1 MVIFGMYKNIHKR
14 KRCFVVKFGELFSE
28 EYLEKLGFSKK
39 EMYAQKMV
47 SDVDEND
54 VVDMKLKVLS
64 KRLQESKDGKKFL
77 LLTLADK
84 SGEIRAI
91 DWFNAA
97 ENDSKVKVNSIV
109 KIHGH
114 VSSYMDR
121 LQINLDKS
129 RDSLMVLKE
138 GEYDP
143 DLFIITTKKDVNE
156 MYSDFM
162 AFVNSI
168 KNETLKELI
177 NVPFSDD
184 KFVEEF
190 ITSPAA
196 IVVHHAYRGGLLEHT
211 LGVMK
216 LCDAISQLYENVDR
230 DLLLVGAALHDVGKI
245 KEYKMQPYGIER
257 SDEGELIG
265 HIVLGV
271 EMLDEWAKKV
281 PVLSKKTLLHL
292 NHMILSHHG
301 ELEWGSP
308 TLPKTLEAMILHEA
322 DDLDSKIGQ
331 INSLKEKN
339 SNSTWSDYDR
349 YLGRKIM
356 LNWNKFEV

>member
-1 MVIFGMYKNIHKR
+1 MFE
-14 KRCFVVKFGELFSE
+14 VKFGDLFSE
-28 EYLEKLGFSKK
+28 EYLEKLGFSKDDI
-39 EMYAQKMV
+39 YGQKKV
-47 SDVDEND
+47 SDICEND
-54 VVDMKLKVLS
+54 VVNMKLKVIS

-84 SGEIRAI
+84 TGEIRAI

-97 ENDSKVKVNSIV
+97 ENDSKIKVNSVV
-109 KIHGH
+109 KIQGR

-121 LQINLDKS
+121 LQINLDRA
-129 RDSLMVLKE
+129 RDSLIVLKE
-138 GEYDP
+138 GEYEP
-143 DLFIITTKKDVNE
+143 ELFISTTKKDVKD
-156 MYSDFM
+156 MYSEFK
-162 AFVNSI
+162 ALVNTI
-168 KNETLKELI
+168 EDEKLKELL
-177 NVPFSDD
+177 NVPFANE

-190 ITSPAA
+190 IKSPAA

-216 LCDAISQLYENVDR
+216 LCDAISHLYTDVNR

-245 KEYKMQPYGIER
+245 KEYKMESYGIER
-257 SDEGELIG
+257 TGEGELIG

-271 EMLDEWAKKV
+271 EMLNDWAKKV
-281 PVLSKKTLLHL
+281 PNLPKKSFYHL
-292 NHMILSHHG
+292 EHMILSHHG

-308 TLPKTLEAMILHEA
+308 TVPKTLEAMILHHA

-339 SNSTWSDYDR
+339 SKSVWSDYDR
-349 YLGRKIM
+349 YLGRRVM
-356 LNWNKFEV
+356 LNWNDFDL